1 MLVRFFQKSLK
12 KRPLITHV
20 IASGAISGAGDA
32 FCQVAFEKRGL
43 KAYDFMRTGRFV
55 VLSSFFIAPS
65 LNVWFKALERV
76 KGDLKVVPFK
86 RVVIDQ
92 ILFSPSFNAL
102 ILFILRMLEG
112 IGINESYK
120 KMKKDWRTIYVN
132 SLKVWPAVQ
141 LINFYLI
148 PLNMR
153 VIIIQVVAFFWNSYL
168 SFRTQTVVDSNFHP
182 LCC

>member
-112 IGINESYK
+112 LASSSI
-120 KMKKDWRTIYVN
+120 DQLLFN
-132 SLKVWPAVQ
+132 SFEYACHHNTSGGVFLEQLFVVQ
-141 LINFYLI
+141 NANGRRF
-148 PLNMR
+148 
-153 VIIIQVVAFFWNSYL
+153 
-168 SFRTQTVVDSNFHP
+168 
-182 LCC
+182 